1 MGFAPR
7 QSLSARLL
15 LLTVGFVML
24 AEILIYVPSVAAFRR
39 DWLEDRLDMAQ
50 IAALAL
56 EATANLMIS
65 DELAGELLENAGVEA
80 VVLQRAQS
88 RQLILGDDMPG
99 EVARA
104 YDLRLAN
111 VWSLVRDA
119 AYDMFLLKNH
129 MLIQVTGDAR
139 QGSGEYIQI
148 LMYPDRM
155 RRDIL
160 RYSWNV
166 LAVSVVL
173 SLSTAVLVY
182 LTLDRLLVRP
192 IRRITR
198 SVIAF
203 RQAPEAVPSRI
214 VASTRRDEI
223 GTVERELAAMQSQLR
238 ASLTQKTRL
247 ANLGTAVAKIHHDLR
262 NILANAQL
270 LSDRL
275 VNLRDPL
282 ARSLAPRVTTAI
294 DRAIRLCSA
303 TLTYGQAPEA
313 EPKPE
318 VIRLHPLVED
328 VALSLG
334 IDITAVDINDGAVH
348 LRNEVAPDL
357 SLSADP
363 DQLFRVLLNLMRN
376 AQQAL
381 EQGVQDRPRII
392 TVSAEQADEDRLVIT
407 IADTGPGL
415 MPRAR
420 DHLFQ
425 PFQGS
430 ATAGGTGLGLA
441 IAKELVEAHGGRI
454 ELGHSGPDGT
464 RFLIHLPAR
473 GHAPAET

>member
-1 MGFAPR
+1 MGVAP
-7 QSLSARLL
+7 QDSLSARLL
-15 LLTVGFVML
+15 LLTIGFVML
-24 AEILIYVPSVAAFRR
+24 AEVLIYVPSIAAFRR

-80 VVLQRAQS
+80 VVLQRADA
-88 RQLILGDDMPG
+88 RQLILGDEMPR
-99 EVARA
+99 EVAAA
-104 YDLRLAN
+104 YDLRIAN
-111 VWSLVRDA
+111 AWSLVRDA
-119 AYDMFLLKNH
+119 AADMFALKDH
-129 MLIQVTGDAR
+129 MLVQVTGDAR
-139 QGSGEYIQI
+139 QGAGEYIQI
-148 LMYPDRM
+148 LLYPDQL
-155 RRDIL
+155 RREML
-160 RYSWNV
+160 RYSGNV
-166 LAVSVVL
+166 LVLSVVL

-182 LTLDRLLVRP
+182 ITLDRLLVRP

-203 RQAPEAVPSRI
+203 RQAPEAMPSRI
-214 VASTRRDEI
+214 VASTRQDEI

-275 VNLRDPL
+275 VDLRDPL
-282 ARSLAPRVTTAI
+282 AKALAPRVTTAI

-303 TLTYGQAPEA
+303 TLAYGQAPEA
-313 EPKPE
+313 EPRPE
-318 VIRLHPLVED
+318 LIRLHPLVED

-334 IDITAVDINDGAVH
+334 IDITAVNINDAAVH
-348 LRNEVAPDL
+348 LQNEISPDL
-357 SLSADP
+357 NLMADP

-381 EQGVQDRPRII
+381 EQGVAGRPRLI
-392 TVSAEQADEDRLVIT
+392 TVAAEKDGDNLVIT
-407 IADTGPGL
+407 VADNGPGL

-454 ELGHSGPDGT
+454 ELGHSGPQGT
-464 RFLIHLPAR
+464 RFDIILPVR
-473 GHAPAET
+473 RLAPAET